1 MNQKKKKL
9 AIVGSRN
16 FDDYAMLNEKLTP
29 YKNIVEL
36 VVSGGAKG
44 ADSLGEKWAKE
55 NNIPVKIFHPDWKK
69 YGRAA
74 GPIRNKEI
82 INNADVV
89 IAFWDGK
96 SSGTKSSIELAKKA
110 GKKVEVVLFKKE

>member
-1 MNQKKKKL
+1 MNLKKKKL

-16 FDDYAMLNEKLTP
+16 FNDYALLNEKLVP

-44 ADSLGEKWAKE
+44 ADSLGEQWAKE
-55 NNIPVKIFHPDWKK
+55 NNIPTKIFHPDWKK

-82 INNADVV
+82 VSASDIVV
-89 IAFWDGK
+89 AFWDGK
-96 SSGTKSSIELAKKA
+96 SSGTKSSIELAKQ
-110 GKKVEVVLFKKE
+110 LRKELRVIYF